1 MYQVIDSGCG
11 RKLEQF
17 EDYIID
23 RPCAQAFWP
32 KVLDETIWQRAMAIF
47 QRENESCWQYKGS
60 IKDTFITKYF
70 KYNFRIKFTD
80 FGHIGLFPEHKKTW
94 ELIEEHTTSS
104 DNILNLFGYTGGAT
118 IAALSKGANVTHVD
132 SSQKINDQAKENIKL
147 NGLDLKKV
155 RWITDDVL
163 KFLKREQ
170 KRNNSYSGII
180 LDPPTFGRGTKG
192 EVFKIE
198 KDINRLLQ
206 LILAVSSKALK
217 YIIFTCHTP
226 GFTGKVLEN
235 LLAFHTK
242 GLNGKIFSGELL
254 IESNTFSIPSGS
266 ISYFVKK

>member
-1 MYQVIDSGCG
+1 MYKVLDAGEG
-11 RKLEQF
+11 RKLEQI

-32 KVLDETIWQRAMAIF
+32 KIMDKTVWDRAMAIF
-47 QRENESCWQYKGS
+47 ERENGSGWQYKS
-60 IKDTFITKYF
+60 SKKDTFITKYF
-70 KYNFRIKFTD
+70 KYNFKIKFTD
-80 FGHIGLFPEHKKTW
+80 FGHIGLFPEHSKTW
-94 ELIEEHTTSS
+94 EIVNGHTTFS

-118 IAALSKGANVTHVD
+118 IAAVFKGANVTHVD
-132 SSQKINDQAKENIKL
+132 ASQKINDQAKENIKL
-147 NGLDLKKV
+147 NGLDLNKV

-170 KRNNSYSGII
+170 KRKNSYTGIV

-198 KDINRLLQ
+198 KDINRLLE
-206 LILAVSSKALK
+206 LILAVSSKDLK

-235 LLAFHTK
+235 LLTFHTK
-242 GLNGKIFSGELL
+242 GLKGDIFSGELL
-254 IESNTFSIPSGS
+254 IESNTFPIPSGS